1 MMTTVLALVVTALGG
16 APAPAFDPVFPA
28 RKDVLATLKAGHPR
42 LLVDAE
48 AFSRIARLA
57 ADDPLA
63 GAWYATIRAEA
74 EGLIAKEPSRY
85 EIPDGLRLLS
95 TSRRV
100 VSRVY
105 TLALAHRIEKQ
116 KRYAARAFKE
126 LAAAAAFPDWNPRH
140 FLDTSEMTHAFA
152 IGYDWLYDVWTDE
165 ERGVIRRAIIDK
177 GLTPALAAYRRE
189 PGSGGW
195 PRSRHNWNQVCN
207 GGIGA
212 GALALADE
220 IPDMAAE
227 ILERGLAS
235 FVLPSREFA
244 PDGAWAEGPGY
255 WRYATQ
261 YHVLFL
267 AALASALG
275 TDFGLSN
282 APGLAET
289 GTFPLYMT
297 GPTGQTFNFADA
309 GAGAIRA
316 PQMFWFARR
325 FEAPVY
331 AWYARAHAGPEV
343 LDLVWF
349 DARGDAARAA
359 ALPLARHYRHAEVAT
374 LRSAWD
380 DPNAIFVGFKAGD
393 NKANHSNLDTGTFVL
408 EALGQR
414 WAIDLGA
421 DDYNL
426 PGYFGAQR
434 WTYYRL
440 RAEGHNT
447 LVINPGRKPD
457 QDPRAATAIARL
469 AAAPGRSFAIADLTA
484 AYKEWAASVARGV
497 ALIDNRAVLVQDE
510 IELPAP
516 GDIRW
521 FMHTRAEIA
530 QTSGGATL
538 SLGGAA
544 LAVKIIEPAGA
555 AFTVMD
561 AVPLPEG
568 PKPER
573 QNENKGVRKLA
584 LALPGAARARIA
596 IAFIPLRGDAAAPP
610 PSVAPLSAW

>member
-16 APAPAFDPVFPA
+16 APAPAFDPALPA
-28 RKDVLATLKAGHPR
+28 RKDVLATLQAGHPR
-42 LLVDAE
+42 LLAGADTFPA
-48 AFSRIARLA
+48 IARLA
-57 ADDPLA
+57 RDDPLA
-63 GAWYATIRAEA
+63 GAWYAAIRKEAEA
-74 EGLIAKEPSRY
+74 LLAKEPSRY
-85 EIPDGLRLLS
+85 EIPDGLRLLA

-100 VSRVY
+100 VDRVY
-105 TLALAHRIEKQ
+105 TLALAYRIEKDA
-116 KRYAARAFKE
+116 RYAQRAFKE

-140 FLDTSEMTHAFA
+140 FLDTAEMTHAFA
-152 IGYDWLYDVWTDE
+152 IGYDWMYDALTGE
-165 ERGVIRRAIIDK
+165 QRGVIRGAIVEK
-177 GLTPALAAYRRE
+177 GLTPALAVYRRE
-189 PGSGGW
+189 PRAGGW
-195 PRSRHNWNQVCN
+195 HRVRHNWNQVCN
-207 GGIGA
+207 GGIAA

-220 IPDMAAE
+220 IPDTAAE
-227 ILERGLAS
+227 IIEHALAS

-267 AALASALG
+267 AALTSALG
-275 TDFGLSN
+275 TDFGLSD

-297 GPTGQTFNFADA
+297 GPSGQTFNFADA

-325 FEAPVY
+325 FQAPVY
-331 AWYARAHAGPEV
+331 AWYAREHARPEV

-349 DARGDAARAA
+349 DARGDAASAA
-359 ALPLARHYRHAEVAT
+359 ALPPARHYRNAEVAT
-374 LRSAWD
+374 LRSAWN
-380 DPNAIFVGFKAGD
+380 DPNALFVAFKAGD
-393 NKANHSNLDTGTFVL
+393 NKANHSNLDIGTFVL

-426 PGYFGAQR
+426 PAYFGAQR

-457 QDPRAATAIARL
+457 QDPRAATAITRF

-484 AYKEWAASVARGV
+484 AYKEWATSVARGV
-497 ALIDNRAVLVQDE
+497 ALVENRAVIVQDE

-530 QTSGGATL
+530 PAPGGATL

-544 LAVKIIEPAGA
+544 LAVKILEPAGA

-561 AVPLPEG
+561 AVPLPES

-584 LALPGAARARIA
+584 LTLPGAARGRIA
-596 IAFIPLRGDAAAPP
+596 VAFIPLRGDKAAPP
-610 PSVAPLSAW
+610 PPVTPLSAW